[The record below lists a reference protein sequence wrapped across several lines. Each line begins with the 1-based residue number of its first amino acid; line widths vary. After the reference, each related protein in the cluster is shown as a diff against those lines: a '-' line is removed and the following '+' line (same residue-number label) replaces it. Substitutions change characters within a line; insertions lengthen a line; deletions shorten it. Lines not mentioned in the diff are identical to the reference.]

1 MFKSFFN
8 NLFEKKLFKE
18 IILELH
24 MIDGSVVTTDPI
36 KYKKFKELINRRV
49 NGEEMRIANK
59 NDYKEAYEDLQYKIK
74 NPCDADFFSVSIRGK
89 TQEISSR
96 DIVKIIQHKKG

>member
-1 MFKSFFN
+1 LFKSFFN

-18 IILELH
+18 ITLELH
-24 MIDGSVVTTDPI
+24 MIDGSVVITDPI

-49 NGEEMRIANK
+49 NGEEMRIANE

-74 NPCDADFFSVSIRGK
+74 TPCDADFFSVSIRGK
-89 TQEISSR
+89 TQEISSKN
-96 DIVKIIQHKKG
+96 IVKIIQHKKG